1 MNIEVQFAQP
11 ADAARIA
18 RLFAG
23 GFRPEVTQLLVH
35 GCHGA
40 AEHIRMQLASAVLCV
55 ESAYFVARTSRGIMG
70 AAELRR
76 RTDGLFLNY
85 IGVDPDY
92 RGQRVGTA
100 LLSGALKLIGSVSG
114 KIGLDVLHENTG
126 AIGWYSRLGFSITAS
141 AEFIEIAP
149 PDVTGDEFAYVSG
162 LPQADL
168 CHARFGFS
176 TFHVTTGAG
185 GFSVGRIGD
194 AWFRLTDPAALASPA
209 VFKTLSFLD
218 PSRRV
223 FAVVPASSAP
233 SAQVV
238 RILAATHRMETTIPR
253 LLSLI
258 DQ

>member
-11 ADAARIA
+11 ADAAGIA
-18 RLFAG
+18 RVFAG

-35 GCHGA
+35 GCHGV
-40 AEHIRMQLASAVLCV
+40 AEHIRMQLASTAPCV
-55 ESAYFVARTSRGIMG
+55 ESVYFVARTSRSIMG

-92 RGQRVGTA
+92 RGQGAGTA
-100 LLSGALKLIGSVSG
+100 LLSGALKLTGSGSG

-126 AIGWYSRLGFSITAS
+126 AIRWYRRLGFSITAA
-141 AEFIEIAP
+141 AEFVEIAP
-149 PDVTGDEFAYVSG
+149 PDLIGDEYAYASG

-176 TFHVTTGAG
+176 TFHVTTAAG

-209 VFKTLSFLD
+209 VFKTLYLLD
-218 PSRRV
+218 PGRRV

-238 RILAATHRMETTIPR
+238 RLLAATHRMEASLPC

-258 DQ
+258 DK